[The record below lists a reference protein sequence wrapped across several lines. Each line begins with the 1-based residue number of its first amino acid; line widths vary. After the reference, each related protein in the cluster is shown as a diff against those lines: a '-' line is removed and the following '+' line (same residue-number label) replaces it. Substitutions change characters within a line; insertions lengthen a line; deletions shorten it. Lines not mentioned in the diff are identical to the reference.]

1 MPSLQDLIAAS
12 PRVGARPESVVSL
25 MEIID
30 DPVVEVA
37 KLLPIVEKDPVLTAG
52 LLKLCNSPIYNF
64 KRRIGSPREA
74 LVLVGNLTFARM
86 CFTLSMRP
94 VLERDLPGYQL
105 GLDELWRHCL
115 GTAYGAAFLVKAS
128 GHPELRDRAFTAG
141 LLHDIGKLVLDT
153 DLQTVVCEPV
163 LVGTGGSAR
172 VRTQNR
178 LRITSD
184 IERRQTGFDH
194 AEAGA
199 ALLEGWNFPE
209 DLVDAVRWHHDPTE
223 ADHQRLARAVHIA
236 DQVVRFSTKLRSSSR
251 MLELWVERR
260 FQDSAYPLASIV
272 ELAETLALK
281 HRNILTLATAPR
293 F

>member
-1 MPSLQDLIAAS
+1 MPSLLDLIAAAPS
-12 PRVGARPESVVSL
+12 VSARPESVVSL

-30 DPVVEVA
+30 DPVVEVTR
-37 KLLPIVEKDPVLTAG
+37 LLPIVERDPGLTAG

-86 CFTLSMRP
+86 CFTLSMKP
-94 VLERDLPGYQL
+94 VLERDLPGYAL

-128 GHPELRDRAFTAG
+128 GQGELRDRAFTAG
-141 LLHDIGKLVLDT
+141 LLHDIGKLILDV
-153 DLQTVVCEPV
+153 DIGKVVCDPA
-163 LVGTGGSAR
+163 LGAGRKQYAR
-172 VRTQNR
+172 AKNR
-178 LRITSD
+178 LRITPD

-199 ALLEGWNFPE
+199 ALLESW
-209 DLVDAVRWHHDPTE
+209 DLPRQLIEAVRWHHDPSQ
-223 ADHQRLARAVHIA
+223 ADNQRLARAIQVA
-236 DQVVRFSTKLRSSSR
+236 DKVVRFATKLQSSSR
-251 MLELWVERR
+251 MLEVWVLKNFE
-260 FQDSAYPLASIV
+260 DSPYPAPCIM
-272 ELAETLALK
+272 ELAQTISLK